1 MLVAL
6 SIEHI
11 VTTVAKLP
19 LQATRVSY
27 KWHYQIYPLFALFVV
42 QAEPV
47 NPLGTGVR
55 SPRVNSSH
63 CLSKT
68 YLMLYNYMIPD

>member
-1 MLVAL
+1 MLVAS

-11 VTTVAKLP
+11 VTTVAKLL

-27 KWHYQIYPLFALFVV
+27 EWHYDNYPVSALFVV

-47 NPLGTGVR
+47 DR
-55 SPRVNSSH
+55 
-63 CLSKT
+63 
-68 YLMLYNYMIPD
+68 